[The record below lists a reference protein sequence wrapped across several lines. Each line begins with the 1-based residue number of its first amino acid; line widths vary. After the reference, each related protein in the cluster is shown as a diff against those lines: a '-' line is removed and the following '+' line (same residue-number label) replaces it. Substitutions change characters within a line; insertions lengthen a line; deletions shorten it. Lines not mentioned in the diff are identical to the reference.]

1 MFYTCGPFDY
11 CSPQCRD
18 KDLVHSG
25 KAKQHSKDMLEQL
38 RQSHKE
44 ALHREMHARGGS
56 SMKLRSGQ
64 ELSSSSP
71 ESIEME
77 VDQMQV
83 DDQARV
89 KTPPGVNEAGTSVDD
104 ISNPRKKMK
113 RDEEDNHGGSQPN
126 QMGRASN
133 VLCIDLKRQPSN
145 RLGLIFHSH
154 RQNSVSLVTCLS
166 CD

>member
-1 MFYTCGPFDY
+1 M
-11 CSPQCRD
+11 Q
-18 KDLVHSG
+18 SG

-56 SMKLRSGQ
+56 SIRRLRSGR

-71 ESIEME
+71 EATEME
-77 VDQMQV
+77 VDLTRA

-89 KTPPGVNEAGTSVDD
+89 KTPPGANEAGTSVDD
-104 ISNPRKKMK
+104 ISNPAPKKMK
-113 RDEEDNHGGSQPN
+113 RDEEDNHGGSQPSP
-126 QMGRASN
+126 MGNARN
-133 VLCIDLKRQPSN
+133 ILHIDLKRQKSN

-154 RQNSVSLVTCLS
+154 QKNGVS
-166 CD
+166 